1 MLKPSVRLA
10 AVGDIHYA
18 RSSRSQFQSLWGA
31 VAESADVL
39 LLCGDIIDYGL
50 PEEAQLFTKELTSI
64 VKLPTLAVLGNHEY
78 ESSKQDEVL
87 RIFADAGVVVLD
99 GDAEEIYGIGFAGA
113 KGFGGGFGEAALQ
126 AWGED
131 LWKRVV
137 HEAVNETLK
146 LESALAKLRT
156 SQRIVLLHYAPIQTT
171 VEGEPPE
178 IFAFLGSSRL
188 EEPLNRYPVTTVFH
202 GHAHR
207 GLPEG
212 RTKSGVAVYNVA
224 MPLLRRSFPERP
236 PFRLVEITATDAV
249 SGVSPHPL
257 PPAPLSS

>member
-10 AVGDIHYA
+10 AIGDIHYA
-18 RSSRSQFQSLWGA
+18 RSSRAQFQSLWSA

-78 ESSKQDEVL
+78 ESGRQDEVL
-87 RIFADAGVVVLD
+87 RIFADAGIIVLD

-126 AWGED
+126 AWGEE

-156 SQRIVLLHYAPIQTT
+156 SQRIVLLHYAPIQAT

-207 GLPEG
+207 GIPEG
-212 RTKSGVAVYNVA
+212 RTKGGVTVYNVA

-236 PFRLVEITATDAV
+236 PFRLVEIAATEAIAAV
-249 SGVSPHPL
+249 SPQPL
-257 PPAPLSS
+257 TPAPLSS